1 MRLQDLSAALLEL
14 DASHRRRQRVSLE
27 SPQGV
32 EIIIDGN
39 EYLSF
44 ASNDY
49 LGLADH
55 PSLVRA
61 VQQGVER
68 WGVGSGA
75 AHLLTGH
82 SQAHQQ
88 AEEALARFV
97 GREAALLFGSGY
109 AANLAVITS
118 LVGRGDAV
126 FADRLNHASLN
137 DGCLL
142 SRADFQRFRHN
153 DLDHLEQLLAGS
165 SARTRLIAVDAVYSM
180 DGDEAPL
187 PELLA
192 LAERYDAWLYIDD
205 AHGFGV
211 LGQGRGSQAERD
223 LSSERLIY
231 MATLGKAAGLA
242 GAFVAG
248 SSLLVDWLV
257 NRGRTY
263 IFSTAQPPALAAAVS
278 TSLRLIAE
286 ADDRRERLAQLVAC
300 CRRRLAGTA
309 YSTGTSRTP
318 IQPFI
323 IGGDAHAMKL
333 AQGLQQQGYW
343 VPAIRPPTVPDNGAR
358 LRISLSALHDV
369 QQLDTLLDRMLL
381 LAES

>member
-1 MRLQDLSAALLEL
+1 MRLQDLSAALNEL
-14 DASHRRRQRVSLE
+14 DANHRLRRRATLE

-32 EIIIDGN
+32 DIVIEGQS
-39 EYLSF
+39 YLSF

-55 PSLVRA
+55 PALVRA
-61 VQQGVER
+61 LQQGVER
-68 WGVGSGA
+68 WGAGSGA
-75 AHLLTGH
+75 SHLLTGH
-82 SQAHQQ
+82 SEAHQR

-118 LVGRGDAV
+118 LVGRDDAV
-126 FADRLNHASLN
+126 FADKLNHTSLN

-153 DLDHLEQLLAGS
+153 DLEHLEQLLAAS
-165 SARTRLIAVDAVYSM
+165 RACTKLIAVDAVYSM

-187 PELLA
+187 PALLA
-192 LAERYDAWLYIDD
+192 LAERYDAWLYVDD

-211 LGQGRGSQAERD
+211 LGGGRGSAVEHG
-223 LSSERLIY
+223 LASERLIY

-248 SSLLVDWLV
+248 SRLLVEWLV

-263 IFSTAQPPALAAAVS
+263 IFSTAQPPALAAAVE

-286 ADDRRERLAQLVAC
+286 GDDRRERLRQLAAR
-300 CRRRLAGTA
+300 CRERLAGTHFA
-309 YSTGTSRTP
+309 GRASRTP
-318 IQPFI
+318 IQAII
-323 IGGDAHAMKL
+323 IGEDAHAIRQAERLK
-333 AQGLQQQGYW
+333 QQGYW
-343 VPAIRPPTVPDNGAR
+343 VPAIRPPTVPENSAR
-358 LRISLSALHDV
+358 LRISLSAQHEPA
-369 QQLDTLLDRMLL
+369 QLDALLDLL
-381 LAES
+381 LQAQD

>member
-14 DASHRRRQRVSLE
+14 DASHRRRYRATLE

-32 EIIIDGN
+32 DIVIDGE

-61 VQQGVER
+61 LQQGADR
-68 WGVGSGA
+68 WGAGSGA
-75 AHLLTGH
+75 SHLLTGH
-82 SQAHQQ
+82 TRAHQQ
-88 AEEALARFV
+88 AEEELAGFV

-109 AANLAVITS
+109 AANLAVLTS
-118 LVGRGDAV
+118 LAGRGDAV
-126 FADRLNHASLN
+126 FADKLNHASLN

-153 DLDHLEQLLAGS
+153 DLDHLEQLLAAS
-165 SARTRLIAVDAVYSM
+165 DAPTKLIAVDAVYSM
-180 DGDEAPL
+180 DGDQAPL
-187 PELLA
+187 PALLA
-192 LAERYDAWLYIDD
+192 LAERYDAWLYVDD

-211 LGQGRGSQAERD
+211 LGDGRGSVAAHD

-248 SSLLVDWLV
+248 GRPLIDWLV
-257 NRGRTY
+257 NKARTY
-263 IFSTAQPPALAAAVS
+263 IFTTAQPPALAAAVGV
-278 TSLRLIAE
+278 SLRLIAE
-286 ADDRRERLAQLVAC
+286 AGERRERLGQLIAR
-300 CRRRLAGTA
+300 CRQRLDGTPYAGQSA
-309 YSTGTSRTP
+309 TP
-318 IQPFI
+318 IQPFVV
-323 IGGDAHAMKL
+323 GSDENAVRLADAL
-333 AQGLQQQGYW
+333 RRQGYW
-343 VPAIRPPTVPDNGAR
+343 VPAVRPPTVPENGSR
-358 LRISLSALHDV
+358 LRISLSARHELS
-369 QQLDTLLDRMLL
+369 QLDALLDLMLSQ
-381 LAES
+381 AAN

>member
-1 MRLQDLSAALLEL
+1 MRLQDLSAALEEL
-14 DASHRRRQRVSLE
+14 QGQHRLRCRTVLA

-32 EIIIDGN
+32 EVEIDGQH
-39 EYLSF
+39 YLSF

-55 PSLVRA
+55 PALVRA
-61 VQQGVER
+61 LREGADR
-68 WGVGSGA
+68 WGAGSGA
-75 AHLLTGH
+75 SHLLTGH
-82 SQAHQQ
+82 SLAHQQ

-126 FADRLNHASLN
+126 FADKLNHASLN

-153 DLDHLEQLLAGS
+153 DVEHLAQLLADS
-165 SARTRLIAVDAVYSM
+165 KAPTKLIAVDAVYSM
-180 DGDEAPL
+180 DGDQAPL
-187 PELLA
+187 PALLE
-192 LAERYDAWLYIDD
+192 LAERFDAWLYVDD

-211 LGQGRGSQAERD
+211 LGDGRGSAAAHGLR
-223 LSSERLIY
+223 SERLIY

-248 SSLLVDWLV
+248 SQPLMDWLV
-257 NRGRTY
+257 NKARTY
-263 IFSTAQPPALAAAVS
+263 IFTTAQPPALAAAVE

-286 ADDRRERLAQLVAC
+286 GGERRERLRQLAAL
-300 CRRRLAGTA
+300 CRQRLEGSPYAGDSA
-309 YSTGTSRTP
+309 TP
-318 IQPFI
+318 IQPFLV
-323 IGGDAHAMKL
+323 GSDERTVRLAAML
-333 AQGLQQQGYW
+333 RDRGYW
-343 VPAIRPPTVPDNGAR
+343 VPAIRPPTVPENGGR
-358 LRISLSALHDV
+358 LRISLSANHELS
-369 QQLDTLLDRMLL
+369 QLDALLDVTLQ
-381 LAES
+381 LAED

>member
-1 MRLQDLSAALLEL
+1 MRLQDLSAALLDL
-14 DASHRRRQRVSLE
+14 DASHRRRQRVSLG
-27 SPQGV
+27 SPQGA
-32 EIIIDGN
+32 EIVVDGE

-61 VQQGVER
+61 LQQGADR
-68 WGVGSGA
+68 WGAGSGA
-75 AHLLTGH
+75 SHLLTGH

-126 FADRLNHASLN
+126 FADKLNHASLN

-142 SRADFQRFRHN
+142 SRADFHRFRHN
-153 DLDHLEQLLAGS
+153 DLNQLEPLLAAS
-165 SARTRLIAVDAVYSM
+165 DARTKLIAVDAVYSM

-192 LAERYDAWLYIDD
+192 LAERYDAWLYVDD

-211 LGQGRGSQAERD
+211 LGQGRGALAEHD
-223 LSSERLIY
+223 LASERLVY

-248 SSLLVDWLV
+248 SRLLIEWLV
-257 NRGRTY
+257 NRARTY
-263 IFSTAQPPALAAAVS
+263 IFSTAQPPALAAAISV
-278 TSLRLIAE
+278 SLRLIEE
-286 ADDRRERLAQLVAC
+286 AGDRRERLRQLAARC
-300 CRRRLAGTA
+300 HARLDGTP
-309 YSTGTSRTP
+309 YSGGASRTP

-323 IGGDAHAMKL
+323 IGADAHAMRL
-333 AQGLQQQGYW
+333 AQGLREQGYW
-343 VPAIRPPTVPDNGAR
+343 VPAIRPPTVPENGAR
-358 LRISLSALHDV
+358 LRISLSAQHEV
-369 QQLDTLLDRMLL
+369 SQLDALLDCMLQ
-381 LAES
+381 LAAS

>member
-14 DASHRRRQRVSLE
+14 DASHRRRYRATLE

-32 EIIIDGN
+32 DIVIDGE

-61 VQQGVER
+61 LQQGADR
-68 WGVGSGA
+68 WGAGSGA
-75 AHLLTGH
+75 SHLLTGH
-82 SQAHQQ
+82 TLAHQQ
-88 AEEALARFV
+88 AEEELAGFV

-109 AANLAVITS
+109 AANLAVLTS

-126 FADRLNHASLN
+126 FADKLNHASLN

-153 DLDHLEQLLAGS
+153 DLDHLEQLLAAS
-165 SARTRLIAVDAVYSM
+165 DAPTKLIAVDAVYSM
-180 DGDEAPL
+180 DGDQAPL
-187 PELLA
+187 PALLA
-192 LAERYDAWLYIDD
+192 LAERYDAWLYVDD

-211 LGQGRGSQAERD
+211 LGDGRGSVAAHD

-248 SSLLVDWLV
+248 GRPLIDWLV
-257 NRGRTY
+257 NKARTY
-263 IFSTAQPPALAAAVS
+263 IFTTAQPPALAAAVGV
-278 TSLRLIAE
+278 SLRLIAE
-286 ADDRRERLAQLVAC
+286 AGERRERLGQLIAR
-300 CRRRLAGTA
+300 CRQRLDGTPYAGQSA
-309 YSTGTSRTP
+309 TP
-318 IQPFI
+318 IQPFVV
-323 IGGDAHAMKL
+323 GSDESAVRLADAL
-333 AQGLQQQGYW
+333 RRQGYW
-343 VPAIRPPTVPDNGAR
+343 VPAVRPPTVPENGSR
-358 LRISLSALHDV
+358 LRISLSARHELS
-369 QQLDTLLDRMLL
+369 QLDALLDLMLSQ
-381 LAES
+381 AAN

>member
-14 DASHRRRQRVSLE
+14 DASHRRRYRATLE

-32 EIIIDGN
+32 DVVIDGE

-61 VQQGVER
+61 LQQGADR
-68 WGVGSGA
+68 WGAGSGA
-75 AHLLTGH
+75 SHLLTGH
-82 SQAHQQ
+82 TLAHQQ
-88 AEEALARFV
+88 AEEELARFV

-109 AANLAVITS
+109 AANLAVLTS

-126 FADRLNHASLN
+126 FADKLNHASLN

-153 DLDHLEQLLAGS
+153 DLDHLEQLLAAS
-165 SARTRLIAVDAVYSM
+165 DAPTKLIAVDAVYSM
-180 DGDEAPL
+180 DGDQAPL
-187 PELLA
+187 PALLA
-192 LAERYDAWLYIDD
+192 LAERYDAWLYVDD

-211 LGQGRGSQAERD
+211 LGDGRGSVAAHD

-248 SSLLVDWLV
+248 GRPLIDWLV
-257 NRGRTY
+257 NKARTY
-263 IFSTAQPPALAAAVS
+263 IFTTAQPPALAAAVGV
-278 TSLRLIAE
+278 SLRLIAE
-286 ADDRRERLAQLVAC
+286 AGERRERLGQLIAR
-300 CRRRLAGTA
+300 CRQRLEGTPYAGQSA
-309 YSTGTSRTP
+309 TP
-318 IQPFI
+318 IQPFVV
-323 IGGDAHAMKL
+323 GSDENAVRLADAL
-333 AQGLQQQGYW
+333 RRQGYW
-343 VPAIRPPTVPDNGAR
+343 VPAVRPPTVPENGSR
-358 LRISLSALHDV
+358 LRISLSARHELS
-369 QQLDTLLDRMLL
+369 QLDALLDLMLSQ
-381 LAES
+381 AAN

>member
-14 DASHRRRQRVSLE
+14 DASHRRRYRATLE

-32 EIIIDGN
+32 DVVIDGE

-61 VQQGVER
+61 LQQGADR
-68 WGVGSGA
+68 WGAGSGA
-75 AHLLTGH
+75 SHLLTGH
-82 SQAHQQ
+82 TLAHQQ
-88 AEEALARFV
+88 AEEELARFV

-109 AANLAVITS
+109 AANLAVLTS

-126 FADRLNHASLN
+126 FADKLNHASLN

-153 DLDHLEQLLAGS
+153 DLDHLEQLLAAS
-165 SARTRLIAVDAVYSM
+165 DAPTKLIAVDAVYSM
-180 DGDEAPL
+180 DGDQAPL
-187 PELLA
+187 PALLA
-192 LAERYDAWLYIDD
+192 LAERYDAWLYVDD

-211 LGQGRGSQAERD
+211 LGDGRGSVAAHD

-248 SSLLVDWLV
+248 GRPLIDWLV
-257 NRGRTY
+257 NKARTY
-263 IFSTAQPPALAAAVS
+263 IFTTAQPPALAAAVGV
-278 TSLRLIAE
+278 SLRLIAE
-286 ADDRRERLAQLVAC
+286 AGERRERLGQLIAR
-300 CRRRLAGTA
+300 CRQRLDGTPYAGQSA
-309 YSTGTSRTP
+309 TP
-318 IQPFI
+318 IQPFVV
-323 IGGDAHAMKL
+323 GSDENAVRLADAL
-333 AQGLQQQGYW
+333 RRQGYW
-343 VPAIRPPTVPDNGAR
+343 VPAVRPPTVPENGSR
-358 LRISLSALHDV
+358 LRISLSARHELS
-369 QQLDTLLDRMLL
+369 QLDALLDLMLSQ
-381 LAES
+381 AAN

>member
-14 DASHRRRQRVSLE
+14 DASHRRRQRATLE

-32 EIIIDGN
+32 EIVVDGE

-61 VQQGVER
+61 LQQGADR
-68 WGVGSGA
+68 WGAGSGA
-75 AHLLTGH
+75 SHLLTGH
-82 SQAHQQ
+82 SRAHQE

-126 FADRLNHASLN
+126 FADKLNHASLN

-153 DLDHLEQLLAGS
+153 DLEHLEQLL
-165 SARTRLIAVDAVYSM
+165 SASRASTKLIAVDAVYSM

-187 PELLA
+187 PALLA
-192 LAERYDAWLYIDD
+192 LAERFDAWLYVDD

-211 LGQGRGSQAERD
+211 LGHGRGALAEHD

-248 SSLLVDWLV
+248 ARPLVEWLL

-263 IFSTAQPPALAAAVS
+263 VFSTAQPPALAAAVP
-278 TSLRLIAE
+278 TSLRLIADGDE
-286 ADDRRERLAQLVAC
+286 RRARLAQLVAR
-300 CRRRLAGTA
+300 CRERLAGSRF
-309 YSTGTSRTP
+309 STGASRTP

-323 IGGDAHAMKL
+323 IGGDAHAMRL
-333 AQGLQQQGYW
+333 AHGLRQQGYW
-343 VPAIRPPTVPDNGAR
+343 VPAIRPPTVPENGAR
-358 LRISLSALHDV
+358 LRISLSARHELA
-369 QQLDTLLDRMLL
+369 QLDALLDAMLL
-381 LAES
+381 LAEA

>member
-14 DASHRRRQRVSLE
+14 DASHRRRYRATLE

-32 EIIIDGN
+32 DIVIDGE

-61 VQQGVER
+61 LQQGADR
-68 WGVGSGA
+68 WGAGSGA
-75 AHLLTGH
+75 SHLLTGH
-82 SQAHQQ
+82 TLAHQQ
-88 AEEALARFV
+88 AEEELAGFV

-109 AANLAVITS
+109 AANLAVLTS

-126 FADRLNHASLN
+126 FADKLNHASLN

-153 DLDHLEQLLAGS
+153 DLDHLEQLLAAS
-165 SARTRLIAVDAVYSM
+165 DAPTKLIAVDAVYSM
-180 DGDEAPL
+180 DGDQAPL
-187 PELLA
+187 PALLA
-192 LAERYDAWLYIDD
+192 LAERYDAWLYVDD

-211 LGQGRGSQAERD
+211 LGDGRGSVAAHD

-248 SSLLVDWLV
+248 GRPLIDWLV
-257 NRGRTY
+257 NKARTY
-263 IFSTAQPPALAAAVS
+263 IFTTAQPPALAAAVGV
-278 TSLRLIAE
+278 SLRLIAE
-286 ADDRRERLAQLVAC
+286 AGERRERLGQLIAR
-300 CRRRLAGTA
+300 CRQRLDGTPYAGQSA
-309 YSTGTSRTP
+309 TP
-318 IQPFI
+318 IQPFVV
-323 IGGDAHAMKL
+323 GSDESAVLLADAL
-333 AQGLQQQGYW
+333 RRQGYW
-343 VPAIRPPTVPDNGAR
+343 VPAVRPPTVPENGSR
-358 LRISLSALHDV
+358 LRISLSARHELS
-369 QQLDTLLDRMLL
+369 QLDALLDLMLSQ
-381 LAES
+381 AAN

>member
-14 DASHRRRQRVSLE
+14 DASHRRRYRATLE

-32 EIIIDGN
+32 DIVIDGE

-61 VQQGVER
+61 LQQGADR
-68 WGVGSGA
+68 WGAGSGA
-75 AHLLTGH
+75 SHLLTGH
-82 SQAHQQ
+82 TRAHQQ
-88 AEEALARFV
+88 AEEELAGFV

-109 AANLAVITS
+109 AANLAVLTS

-126 FADRLNHASLN
+126 FADKLNHASLN

-153 DLDHLEQLLAGS
+153 DLEHLEQLLAAS
-165 SARTRLIAVDAVYSM
+165 DAATKLIAVDAVYSM
-180 DGDEAPL
+180 DGDQAPL
-187 PELLA
+187 PALLA
-192 LAERYDAWLYIDD
+192 LAERHDAWLYVDD

-211 LGQGRGSQAERD
+211 LGDGRGSVAAHD

-248 SSLLVDWLV
+248 GRPLIDWLV
-257 NRGRTY
+257 NKARTY
-263 IFSTAQPPALAAAVS
+263 IFTTAQPPALAAAVGV
-278 TSLRLIAE
+278 SLRLIAE
-286 ADDRRERLAQLVAC
+286 AGERRERLGQLIGR
-300 CRRRLAGTA
+300 CRQRLDGTPYAGQSA
-309 YSTGTSRTP
+309 TP
-318 IQPFI
+318 IQPFVV
-323 IGGDAHAMKL
+323 GSDENAVRLADAL
-333 AQGLQQQGYW
+333 RRQGYW
-343 VPAIRPPTVPDNGAR
+343 VPAVRPPTVPENGSR
-358 LRISLSALHDV
+358 LRISLSARHELS
-369 QQLDTLLDRMLL
+369 QLDALLDLMLSQ
-381 LAES
+381 AAN

>member
-14 DASHRRRQRVSLE
+14 DASHRRRYRTTLE

-32 EIIIDGN
+32 DIVIDGE

-61 VQQGVER
+61 LQQGADR
-68 WGVGSGA
+68 WGAGSGA
-75 AHLLTGH
+75 SHLLTGH
-82 SQAHQQ
+82 TRAHQQ
-88 AEEALARFV
+88 AEEELAGFV

-109 AANLAVITS
+109 AANLAVLTS
-118 LVGRGDAV
+118 LAGRGDAV
-126 FADRLNHASLN
+126 FADKLNHASLN

-153 DLDHLEQLLAGS
+153 DLDHLEQLLAAS
-165 SARTRLIAVDAVYSM
+165 DAPTKLIAVDAVYSM
-180 DGDEAPL
+180 DGDQAPL
-187 PELLA
+187 PALLA
-192 LAERYDAWLYIDD
+192 LAERYDAWLYVDD

-211 LGQGRGSQAERD
+211 LGDGRGSVAAHD

-248 SSLLVDWLV
+248 GRPLIDWLV
-257 NRGRTY
+257 NKARTY
-263 IFSTAQPPALAAAVS
+263 IFTTAQPPALAAAVGV
-278 TSLRLIAE
+278 SLRLIAE
-286 ADDRRERLAQLVAC
+286 AGERRERLGQLIAR
-300 CRRRLAGTA
+300 CRQRLDGTPYAGQSA
-309 YSTGTSRTP
+309 TP
-318 IQPFI
+318 IQPFVV
-323 IGGDAHAMKL
+323 GSDENAVRLADAL
-333 AQGLQQQGYW
+333 RRQGYW
-343 VPAIRPPTVPDNGAR
+343 VPAVRPPTVPENGSR
-358 LRISLSALHDV
+358 LRISLSARHELS
-369 QQLDTLLDRMLL
+369 QLDALLDLMLSQ
-381 LAES
+381 AAN

>member
-14 DASHRRRQRVSLE
+14 DASHRRRYRATLE

-32 EIIIDGN
+32 DVVIDGE

-61 VQQGVER
+61 LQQGADR
-68 WGVGSGA
+68 WGAGSGA
-75 AHLLTGH
+75 SHLLTGH
-82 SQAHQQ
+82 TLAHQQ
-88 AEEALARFV
+88 AEEELARFV

-109 AANLAVITS
+109 AANLAVLTS

-126 FADRLNHASLN
+126 FADKLNHASLN

-142 SRADFQRFRHN
+142 ARADFQRFRHN
-153 DLDHLEQLLAGS
+153 DLDHLEQLLAAS
-165 SARTRLIAVDAVYSM
+165 DAPTKLIAVDAVYSM
-180 DGDEAPL
+180 DGDQAPL
-187 PELLA
+187 PALLA
-192 LAERYDAWLYIDD
+192 LAERYDAWLYVDD

-211 LGQGRGSQAERD
+211 LGDGRGSVAAHD

-248 SSLLVDWLV
+248 GRPLIDWLV
-257 NRGRTY
+257 NKARTY
-263 IFSTAQPPALAAAVS
+263 IFTTAQPPALAAAVGV
-278 TSLRLIAE
+278 SLRLIAE
-286 ADDRRERLAQLVAC
+286 AGERRERLGQLIAR
-300 CRRRLAGTA
+300 CRQRLDGTPYAGQSA
-309 YSTGTSRTP
+309 TP
-318 IQPFI
+318 IQPFVV
-323 IGGDAHAMKL
+323 GSDENAVRLADAL
-333 AQGLQQQGYW
+333 RRQGYW
-343 VPAIRPPTVPDNGAR
+343 VPAVRPPTVPENGSR
-358 LRISLSALHDV
+358 LRISLSARHELS
-369 QQLDTLLDRMLL
+369 QLDALLDLMLSQ
-381 LAES
+381 AAN

>member
-1 MRLQDLSAALLEL
+1 MRLQDLSAALLDL
-14 DASHRRRQRVSLE
+14 DASHRRRQRACLE
-27 SPQGV
+27 SPQGA
-32 EIIIDGN
+32 EIVVDGE

-61 VQQGVER
+61 LQQGADR
-68 WGVGSGA
+68 WGAGSGA
-75 AHLLTGH
+75 SHLLTGH

-126 FADRLNHASLN
+126 FADKLNHASLN

-142 SRADFQRFRHN
+142 SRADFHRFRHN
-153 DLDHLEQLLAGS
+153 DLNQLEQLLAASG
-165 SARTRLIAVDAVYSM
+165 ARTKLIAVDAVYSM

-192 LAERYDAWLYIDD
+192 LAERYDAWLYVDD

-211 LGQGRGSQAERD
+211 LGQGRGALAEHD
-223 LSSERLIY
+223 LSSERLVY

-248 SSLLVDWLV
+248 GRLLIEWLV
-257 NRGRTY
+257 NRARTY
-263 IFSTAQPPALAAAVS
+263 IFSTAQPQALAAAVGV
-278 TSLRLIAE
+278 SLRLIEE
-286 ADDRRERLAQLVAC
+286 AGDRRERLRLLAAR
-300 CRRRLAGTA
+300 CRARLDGTR
-309 YSTGTSRTP
+309 YSGGASRTP

-323 IGGDAHAMKL
+323 IGGDAHAMRL
-333 AQGLQQQGYW
+333 AQGLREQGYW
-343 VPAIRPPTVPDNGAR
+343 VPAIRPPTVPENGAR
-358 LRISLSALHDV
+358 LRISLSAQHEV
-369 QQLDTLLDRMLL
+369 SQLDALLDCMLQ

>member
-1 MRLQDLSAALLEL
+1 MRLQDLSAALNEL
-14 DASHRRRQRVSLE
+14 DANHRLRRRATLE

-32 EIIIDGN
+32 DIVIEGQS
-39 EYLSF
+39 YLSF

-55 PSLVRA
+55 PALVRA
-61 VQQGVER
+61 LQQGVER
-68 WGVGSGA
+68 WGAGSGA
-75 AHLLTGH
+75 SHLLTGH
-82 SQAHQQ
+82 SEAHQR

-118 LVGRGDAV
+118 LVGRDDAV
-126 FADRLNHASLN
+126 FADKLNHASLN

-153 DLDHLEQLLAGS
+153 DLEHLEQLLAAS
-165 SARTRLIAVDAVYSM
+165 RACTKLIAVDAVYSM

-187 PELLA
+187 PALLA
-192 LAERYDAWLYIDD
+192 LAERYDAWLYVDD

-211 LGQGRGSQAERD
+211 LGGGRGSAAEHG
-223 LSSERLIY
+223 LASERLIY

-248 SSLLVDWLV
+248 SRLLVEWLV

-263 IFSTAQPPALAAAVS
+263 IFSTAQPPALAAAVE

-286 ADDRRERLAQLVAC
+286 GDDRRERLRQLAAR
-300 CRRRLAGTA
+300 CRERLAGTHFA
-309 YSTGTSRTP
+309 DRASRTP
-318 IQPFI
+318 IQAI
-323 IGGDAHAMKL
+323 IMGEDAHAIRQAERLK
-333 AQGLQQQGYW
+333 QQGFW
-343 VPAIRPPTVPDNGAR
+343 VPAIRPPTVPENSAR
-358 LRISLSALHDV
+358 LRISLSAQHEPA
-369 QQLDTLLDRMLL
+369 QLDALLDLL
-381 LAES
+381 LQARD

>member
-14 DASHRRRQRVSLE
+14 DASHRLRQRATLE

-32 EIIIDGN
+32 EIVVDGE

-61 VQQGVER
+61 LQQGADR
-68 WGVGSGA
+68 WGAGSGA
-75 AHLLTGH
+75 SHLLTGH
-82 SQAHQQ
+82 SRAHHE
-88 AEEALARFV
+88 AEEELARFV

-126 FADRLNHASLN
+126 FADKLNHASLN

-153 DLDHLEQLLAGS
+153 DLDHLEQLLSASRAG
-165 SARTRLIAVDAVYSM
+165 TKLIAVDAVYSM

-187 PELLA
+187 PALLA
-192 LAERYDAWLYIDD
+192 LAERFDAWLYVDD

-211 LGQGRGSQAERD
+211 LGHGRGALAEHD

-248 SSLLVDWLV
+248 ARPLVEWLL

-263 IFSTAQPPALAAAVS
+263 VFSTAQPPALAAAVPA
-278 TSLRLIAE
+278 SLRLIADGE
-286 ADDRRERLAQLVAC
+286 DRRERLARLVAR
-300 CRRRLAGTA
+300 CRERLAGSRFSSGA
-309 YSTGTSRTP
+309 SRTP

-323 IGGDAHAMKL
+323 IGSDARAMKL
-333 AQGLQQQGYW
+333 AHGLRQQGYW
-343 VPAIRPPTVPDNGAR
+343 VPAIRPPTVPENGAR
-358 LRISLSALHDV
+358 LRISLSARHEPA
-369 QQLDTLLDRMLL
+369 QLDALLDAMLL
-381 LAES
+381 LAEA

>member
-14 DASHRRRQRVSLE
+14 DASHRRRYRATLE

-32 EIIIDGN
+32 DIVIDGE
-39 EYLSF
+39 EYQSF

-61 VQQGVER
+61 LQQGADR
-68 WGVGSGA
+68 WGAGSGA
-75 AHLLTGH
+75 SHLLTGH
-82 SQAHQQ
+82 TLAHQQ
-88 AEEALARFV
+88 AEEELAGFV

-109 AANLAVITS
+109 AANLAVLTS

-126 FADRLNHASLN
+126 FADKLNHASLN

-153 DLDHLEQLLAGS
+153 DLDHLEQLLAAS
-165 SARTRLIAVDAVYSM
+165 DAPTKLIAVDAVYSM
-180 DGDEAPL
+180 DGDQAPL
-187 PELLA
+187 PALLA
-192 LAERYDAWLYIDD
+192 LAERYDAWLYVDD

-211 LGQGRGSQAERD
+211 LGDGRGSVAAHD

-248 SSLLVDWLV
+248 GRPLIDWLV
-257 NRGRTY
+257 NKARTY
-263 IFSTAQPPALAAAVS
+263 IFTTAQPPALAAAVGV
-278 TSLRLIAE
+278 SLRLIAE
-286 ADDRRERLAQLVAC
+286 AGERRERLGQLIAR
-300 CRRRLAGTA
+300 CRQRLDSTPYAGQSA
-309 YSTGTSRTP
+309 TP
-318 IQPFI
+318 IQPFVV
-323 IGGDAHAMKL
+323 GSDESAVRLADAL
-333 AQGLQQQGYW
+333 RRQGYW
-343 VPAIRPPTVPDNGAR
+343 VPAVRPPTVPENGSR
-358 LRISLSALHDV
+358 LRISLSARHELS
-369 QQLDTLLDRMLL
+369 QLDALLDLMLSQ
-381 LAES
+381 AAN

>member
-14 DASHRRRQRVSLE
+14 DASHRRRYRATLE

-32 EIIIDGN
+32 DIVIDGE

-61 VQQGVER
+61 LQQGADR
-68 WGVGSGA
+68 WGAGSGA
-75 AHLLTGH
+75 SHLLTGH
-82 SQAHQQ
+82 TLAHQQ
-88 AEEALARFV
+88 AEEELAGFV

-109 AANLAVITS
+109 AANLAVLTS

-126 FADRLNHASLN
+126 FADKLNHASLN

-153 DLDHLEQLLAGS
+153 DLDHLEQLLAAS
-165 SARTRLIAVDAVYSM
+165 DAPTKLIAVDAVYSM
-180 DGDEAPL
+180 DGDQAPL
-187 PELLA
+187 PALLA
-192 LAERYDAWLYIDD
+192 LAERYDAWLYVDD

-211 LGQGRGSQAERD
+211 LGDGRGSVAAHD

-248 SSLLVDWLV
+248 GRPLIDWLV
-257 NRGRTY
+257 NKARTY
-263 IFSTAQPPALAAAVS
+263 IFTTAQPPALAAAVGV
-278 TSLRLIAE
+278 SLRLIAE
-286 ADDRRERLAQLVAC
+286 AGERRERLGQLIAR
-300 CRRRLAGTA
+300 CRQRLDGTPYAGQSA
-309 YSTGTSRTP
+309 TP
-318 IQPFI
+318 IQPFVV
-323 IGGDAHAMKL
+323 GSDESAVRLADA
-333 AQGLQQQGYW
+333 LQRQGYW
-343 VPAIRPPTVPDNGAR
+343 VPAVRPPTVPENGSR
-358 LRISLSALHDV
+358 LRISLSARHELS
-369 QQLDTLLDRMLL
+369 QLDALLDLMLSQ
-381 LAES
+381 AAN

>member
-14 DASHRRRQRVSLE
+14 DASHRRRYRATLE

-32 EIIIDGN
+32 DIVIDGE

-61 VQQGVER
+61 LQQGADR
-68 WGVGSGA
+68 WGAGSGA
-75 AHLLTGH
+75 SHLLTGH
-82 SQAHQQ
+82 TLAHQQ
-88 AEEALARFV
+88 AEEELAGFV

-109 AANLAVITS
+109 TANLAVLTS

-126 FADRLNHASLN
+126 FADKLNHASLN

-153 DLDHLEQLLAGS
+153 DLDHLEQLLAAS
-165 SARTRLIAVDAVYSM
+165 DAPTKLIAVDAVYSM
-180 DGDEAPL
+180 DGDQAPL
-187 PELLA
+187 PALLA
-192 LAERYDAWLYIDD
+192 LAERYDAWLYVDD

-211 LGQGRGSQAERD
+211 LGDGRGSVAAHD

-248 SSLLVDWLV
+248 GRPLIDWLV
-257 NRGRTY
+257 NKARTY
-263 IFSTAQPPALAAAVS
+263 IFTTAQPPALAAAVGV
-278 TSLRLIAE
+278 SLRLIAE
-286 ADDRRERLAQLVAC
+286 AGERRERLGQLIAR
-300 CRRRLAGTA
+300 CRQRLDGTPYAGQSA
-309 YSTGTSRTP
+309 TP
-318 IQPFI
+318 IQPFVV
-323 IGGDAHAMKL
+323 GSDESAVRLADAL
-333 AQGLQQQGYW
+333 RRQGYW
-343 VPAIRPPTVPDNGAR
+343 VPAVRPPTVPENGSR
-358 LRISLSALHDV
+358 LRISLSARHELS
-369 QQLDTLLDRMLL
+369 QLDALLDLMLSQ
-381 LAES
+381 AAN

>member
-14 DASHRRRQRVSLE
+14 DASHRRRYRATLE

-32 EIIIDGN
+32 DIVIDGE

-61 VQQGVER
+61 LQQGADS
-68 WGVGSGA
+68 WGAGSGA
-75 AHLLTGH
+75 SHLLTGH
-82 SQAHQQ
+82 TRAHQQ
-88 AEEALARFV
+88 AEEELAGFV

-109 AANLAVITS
+109 AANLAVLTS

-126 FADRLNHASLN
+126 FADKLNHASLN

-153 DLDHLEQLLAGS
+153 DLEHLEQLLAAS
-165 SARTRLIAVDAVYSM
+165 DAPTKLIAVDAVYSM
-180 DGDEAPL
+180 DGDQAPL
-187 PELLA
+187 PAFLA
-192 LAERYDAWLYIDD
+192 LAERYDAWLYVDD

-211 LGQGRGSQAERD
+211 LGDGRGSVAAHD

-248 SSLLVDWLV
+248 GRPLIDWLV
-257 NRGRTY
+257 NKARTY
-263 IFSTAQPPALAAAVS
+263 IFTTAQPPALAAAVGV
-278 TSLRLIAE
+278 SLRLIAE
-286 ADDRRERLAQLVAC
+286 AGERRERLGQLIVR
-300 CRRRLAGTA
+300 CRQRLDGTPYAGQSA
-309 YSTGTSRTP
+309 TP
-318 IQPFI
+318 IQPFVV
-323 IGGDAHAMKL
+323 GSDENAVRLADAL
-333 AQGLQQQGYW
+333 RRQGYW
-343 VPAIRPPTVPDNGAR
+343 VPAVRPPTVPENGSR
-358 LRISLSALHDV
+358 LRISLSARHELS
-369 QQLDTLLDRMLL
+369 QLDALLDLMLGQ
-381 LAES
+381 AAN